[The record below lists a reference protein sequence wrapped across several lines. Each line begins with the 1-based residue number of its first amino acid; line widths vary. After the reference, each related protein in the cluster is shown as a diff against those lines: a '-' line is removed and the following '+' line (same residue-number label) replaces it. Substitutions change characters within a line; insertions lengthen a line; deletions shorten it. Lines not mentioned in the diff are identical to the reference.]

1 MSQATWYCL
10 LLRDKLPDD
19 VGAGNRRN
27 CLLGATMMGA
37 ERDLHERSS
46 NERAFLEKPATAG
59 GHGHRARQ
67 RLGDSGVSTRETG
80 HLHRSFTHS
89 SRSFSESAQS
99 TYLLQ
104 VNGGG
109 WYER

>member
-1 MSQATWYCL
+1 M
-10 LLRDKLPDD
+10 
-19 VGAGNRRN
+19 
-27 CLLGATMMGA
+27 
-37 ERDLHERSS
+37 
-46 NERAFLEKPATAG
+46 ERAFLEKPATAG
-59 GHGHRARQ
+59 GHGHRARL
-67 RLGDSGVSTRETG
+67 RLGNSGVSTREKE

-109 WYER
+109 CYERWTDLRLLALPLRLDGTAKI